1 MCAPQPKSHP
11 AYWVLQRFPSN
22 NHYHFLCCIKEVEA
36 RDLYGVK
43 YYIVCVVLFVIC
55 SYNERRIY
63 VIPNIA
69 GYDMSPF
76 IRRYAKY
83 LSEKSAAYRGT
94 AMDFCKVK
102 RGSVIMKKD
111 CKVTNVTILLQKGR
125 GRAQTD
131 EWRQAPQD
139 DADITEPGGR
149 LAGVRLQRHSKYSDG
164 DWGQLE
170 H

>member
-1 MCAPQPKSHP
+1 MWMDK
-11 AYWVLQRFPSN
+11 
-22 NHYHFLCCIKEVEA
+22 
-36 RDLYGVK
+36 D
-43 YYIVCVVLFVIC
+43 
-55 SYNERRIY
+55 
-63 VIPNIA
+63 VIPNVA

-102 RGSVIMKKD
+102 RGSVIVQKD
-111 CKVTNVTILLQKGR
+111 CEVTNVTILLQKGR

-149 LAGVRLQRHSKYSDG
+149 LAGVRLQRHSKCSDG
-164 DWGQLE
+164 D
-170 H
+170 